1 MKMKTRI
8 LSLLLAGMMTATIIT
23 GCGDSGS
30 STASTGT
37 ADSSKSTEA
46 QSSSAAQTSPAADGE
61 NEVTDLTLYGVI
73 DPQISAQQIIA
84 DKKGYFAEEGLKV
97 TNKLIQSGG
106 DISPLISGKTAKV
119 SFESTYTD
127 IALAANKVGVK
138 VVATVADI
146 GNTQCVVA
154 RKGVEIK
161 SAKDLEGKKIGIA
174 SGAGVLIAIR
184 NMCKE
189 LGVDI
194 DKIKFV
200 ILSPSD
206 QIAAFEKGDI
216 DAMACWEPWVSNAV
230 KLGGTLLF
238 SGLKAYLPEKS
249 GDVNWL
255 SFYTTMQVTD
265 EFLKENPNTVASL
278 IKAIKKATD
287 FISEKPDEA
296 AEIIAAELHLETAQ
310 VKEIMGKNKYTME
323 YNQAFVDASVS
334 MADFMKEMGN
344 IPEAPS
350 IDKYADSSIL
360 KKVFPEL
367 VTAN

>member
-1 MKMKTRI
+1 MKTKRM
-8 LSLLLAGMMTATIIT
+8 LSLALAAVLAAASLSGCGGTATT
-23 GCGDSGS
+23 SSSSGAATSGGS
-30 STASTGT
+30 SSGGT
-37 ADSSKSTEA
+37 AA
-46 QSSSAAQTSPAADGE
+46 

-84 DKKGYFAEEGLKV
+84 DKKGYFKDEGLNV

-106 DISPLISGKTAKV
+106 DISPLISGGTAQV

-127 IALAANKVGVK
+127 IALAANGVGVK

-154 RKGVEIK
+154 RKGVTIS

-189 LGVDI
+189 LNVDV

-216 DAMACWEPWVSNAV
+216 DLMACWEPWVSNAV

-238 SGLKAYLPEKS
+238 SGLKSYLPDKT
-249 GDVNWL
+249 GDVDWL

-265 EFLKENPNTVASL
+265 DFLSKNPNTVASL
-278 IKAIKKATD
+278 LRAIKKATD
-287 FISEKPDEA
+287 FINQNPDEA
-296 AEIIAAELHLETAQ
+296 AELIAAEINQDTAQ
-310 VKEIMGKNKYTME
+310 VKEIMGKNVYTMD
-323 YNQAFVDASVS
+323 YNQAFVDASES
-334 MADFMKEMGN
+334 MASFMKEMNN
-344 IPEAPS
+344 IPSVPELS
-350 IDKYADSSIL
+350 KYTDPSIL
-360 KKVFPEL
+360 KSVYPEL
-367 VTAN
+367 VTAQ

>member
-1 MKMKTRI
+1 MKASKKV
-8 LSLLLAGMMTATIIT
+8 LGLLLAGFMTVAAIT
-23 GCGDSGS
+23 GCTNSGEK
-30 STASTGT
+30 TAAST
-37 ADSSKSTEA
+37 E
-46 QSSSAAQTSPAADGE
+46 SSSAGSTVAVESTAASSKPNGNETSE
-61 NEVTDLTLYGVI
+61 LTVYGVI

-127 IALAANKVGVK
+127 IALAANNVGVK

-174 SGAGVLIAIR
+174 AGAGVLIAIR

-189 LGVDI
+189 LGVDVN
-194 DKIKFV
+194 KINFV

-206 QIAAFEKGDI
+206 QIAAFDKGDI
-216 DAMACWEPWVSNAV
+216 DIMACWEPWVSNAV

-238 SGLKAYLPEKS
+238 SGLKSYLPEKT

-265 EFLKENPNTVASL
+265 DFLKANPNTVASL
-278 IKAIKKATD
+278 VKAIKKATD
-287 FISEKPDEA
+287 FIAENPDEA
-296 AEIIAAELHLETAQ
+296 AEIIAAELQLEKSQ
-310 VKEIMGKNKYTME
+310 VKEIMDKNKYTME

-334 MADFMKEMGN
+334 MAEFMKEMGN

-350 IDKYADSSIL
+350 IDKYADPTIL
-360 KKVFPEL
+360 KSVFPEL
-367 VTAN
+367 VTVK

>member
-1 MKMKTRI
+1 MKTSKRI
-8 LSLLLAGMMTATIIT
+8 VIIMLAGVLAAATLT
-23 GCGDSGS
+23 GCNSSSGS
-30 STASTGT
+30 SSTPAT
-37 ADSSKSTEA
+37 ST
-46 QSSSAAQTSPAADGE
+46 TG
-61 NEVTDLTLYGVI
+61 NEVSDLTLYGVI

-84 DKKGYFAEEGLKV
+84 DKKGYFKEEGLNV
-97 TNKLIQSGG
+97 TNKLVQSGG
-106 DISPLISGKTAKV
+106 DISPLISGNTAKV

-127 IALAANKVGVK
+127 IALAANNVGVK

-154 RKGVEIK
+154 RKGVTIS

-189 LGVDI
+189 LGVNV

-200 ILSPSD
+200 ILSPSE
-206 QIAAFEKGDI
+206 QIASFEKGDI
-216 DAMACWEPWVSNAV
+216 DVMACWEPWVSNAV

-238 SGLKAYLPEKS
+238 SGLKSYLPEKK

-265 EFLKENPNTVASL
+265 DFLKSNPNTVESL

-287 FISEKPDEA
+287 FINQNPDEA
-296 AEIIAAELHLETAQ
+296 AELIAT
-310 VKEIMGKNKYTME
+310 EIN
-323 YNQAFVDASVS
+323 
-334 MADFMKEMGN
+334 
-344 IPEAPS
+344 
-350 IDKYADSSIL
+350 L
-360 KKVFPEL
+360 
-367 VTAN
+367 